1 VLMVAFIC
9 SSGRESDELAKM
21 IILSCTEF
29 EVQ

>member
-9 SSGRESDELAKM
+9 NSGRETDELAKM
-21 IILSCTEF
+21 IILLCKEF